1 MQFDIAKVILW
12 PKDGTKAVRIVEFVS
27 GRLNIISGVSRT
39 GKSAIIPIIDYCLG
53 ADKCTIPTG
62 IIRQKT
68 GWFGVIVRTPEGEK
82 LIARREPELQQA
94 TDDMHIEETA
104 GVLTVPATI
113 SKNANRDLVKQ
124 RLDHLAGLTKL
135 SFSIEDPAGGLGRPS
150 FRDLAAFVFQ
160 PQNIVANP
168 NVLFYKADTVEH
180 RQKLR
185 SIFPYVLGAI
195 NAETMA
201 ARHELHQ
208 LERELRRKEQ
218 ELAEIRR
225 VSERWRATAL
235 ARVAEAKELGLLPSN
250 VPRPTEFETS
260 IEVLR
265 AIVAAPRSELAVTT
279 ESLSEGIEEL
289 NHLNQEEETLAQELS
304 RLRKRYAEM
313 EELRAN
319 TATYKDAIQLQRER
333 LHVSRWLSDQVSTQ
347 HECPVC
353 GSGLDRATQ
362 KLSTLVTSLEELER
376 TAGRIDAVPPSF
388 DREMERVRSQIG
400 QSTER
405 LAGIRI
411 RQTALETQSE
421 SARRQQYSRLAAS
434 RFTGRLESDLK
445 TLASVGQDG
454 ELTAEVATLRDRVLA
469 LQRMVAEAE
478 IQTRMRRALGAVNL
492 MAGRILP
499 LLDAERPNDPLSLS
513 ETELTIRV
521 QGTDREDFLWEIG
534 SGSNWLSYHVAVS
547 LALQQYFVGRSACP
561 VPSFIVYDQP
571 SQVYFPKRLAEKS
584 DDEIEEPT
592 LRDQDVEAVRKVFSG
607 MATAHPEAKL
617 AVAVAPANW
626 RKSRRLMTIQES
638 AGRSTVTN
646 RAPHRQRFWLQ
657 FL

>member
-1 MQFDIAKVILW
+1 MHFDISKVILW
-12 PKDGTKAVRIVEFVS
+12 PKDGTKTVRIVEFVS

-68 GWFGVIVRTPEGEK
+68 AWFGVVVRTPEGEK

-94 TDDMHIEETA
+94 TDDMHIVEA
-104 GVLTVPATI
+104 NGALAVPPTI
-113 SKNANRDLVKQ
+113 SKNASRDIIKQ

-135 SFSIEDPAGGLGRPS
+135 SFSVEDPAAGVGRPS

-195 NAETMA
+195 NAETLA

-218 ELAEIRR
+218 ELAEVRQ

-235 ARVAEAKELGLLPSN
+235 ARVAEARDLGLLPSTFS
-250 VPRPTEFETS
+250 RPTEFEATVD
-260 IEVLR
+260 VLR
-265 AIVAAPRSELAVTT
+265 RIVAAPRSELAVTAET
-279 ESLSEGIEEL
+279 LREGVDEL
-289 NHLNQEEETLAQELS
+289 NQLNREEETLAHELS
-304 RLRKRYAEM
+304 RLRKRFSEM

-319 TATYKDAIQLQRER
+319 TATYKDALQIQRDRLQ
-333 LHVSRWLSDQVSTQ
+333 VSRWLSDQVSSQ

-353 GSGLDRATQ
+353 GSGLEQASA
-362 KLSTLVTSLEELER
+362 KLTTLVGNLQELER
-376 TAGRIDAVPPSF
+376 AAGRIDAVPPSF
-388 DREMERVRSQIG
+388 DREMERVRSQIA
-400 QSTER
+400 QFAER

-411 RQTALETQSE
+411 RQAALETQSE
-421 SARRQQYSRLAAS
+421 NARQQQYSRLAAS
-434 RFTGRLESDLK
+434 RFIGRLESDLK

-454 ELTAEVATLRDRVLA
+454 ELTAEVQSLRDRVLA
-469 LQRMVAEAE
+469 LQRQVAEAE
-478 IQTRMRRALGAVNL
+478 IQTRMRRALSAVNL
-492 MAGRILP
+492 AAGRLLP

-547 LALQQYFVGRSACP
+547 LALQQYFVGRNGCP

-571 SQVYFPKRLAEKS
+571 SQVYFPKRLAERP
-584 DDEIEEPT
+584 DDEVEEPF
-592 LRDQDVEAVRKVFSG
+592 LRDQDVEAVRKIFGG
-607 MATAHPEAKL
+607 MSTAIASTEHALQVIVLDHASDSVWKGIPLVHQVED
-617 AVAVAPANW
+617 W
-626 RKSRRLMTIQES
+626 RDGWALIPKEWM
-638 AGRSTVTN
+638 
-646 RAPHRQRFWLQ
+646 
-657 FL
+657 